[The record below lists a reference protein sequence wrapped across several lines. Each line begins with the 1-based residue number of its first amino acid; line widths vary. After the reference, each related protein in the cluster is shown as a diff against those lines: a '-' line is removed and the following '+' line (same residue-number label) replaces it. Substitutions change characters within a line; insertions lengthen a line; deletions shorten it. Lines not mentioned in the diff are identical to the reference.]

1 MKQTLSADISISAA
15 EKLISQELPVLETR
29 MLLTHALGL
38 TRIQLITQ
46 SETRLNAQQAQR
58 CNELIGRRVQGEP
71 MAYILGEREFFGR
84 MFKVNPAVLIPR
96 PDTELL
102 VELAL
107 QFMPAQASVLD
118 LGTGSGAIAIS
129 IAAER
134 PDCQVLASD
143 ISLAALDVARSNA
156 LALLANK
163 NINFIQSDWYTQIP
177 AQSVDCIVSNP
188 PYIVKEDAHL
198 TQGDLRFEPINAL
211 TDHDDGLSAYR
222 TIING
227 AATYLKDGGRLLFE
241 HGYDQ
246 AEAVQEL
253 LRTQGFSEVQSWQD
267 LAGIWRVTGGKLN

>member
-58 CNELIGRRVQGEP
+58 CNELIARRVQGEP

-134 PDCQVLASD
+134 PDCQVLACD

-156 LALLANK
+156 LALIANK
-163 NINFIQSDWYTQIP
+163 HISFLQSDWYTQIP
-177 AQSVDCIVSNP
+177 AQSFDCIVSNP

-222 TIING
+222 AIIKG
-227 AATYLKDGGRLLFE
+227 AAAYLKDGGRLLFE

>member
-58 CNELIGRRVQGEP
+58 CNELITRRVQGEP

-177 AQSVDCIVSNP
+177 AQSFDCIVSNP

>member
-1 MKQTLSADISISAA
+1 
-15 EKLISQELPVLETR
+15 

-58 CNELIGRRVQGEP
+58 CNELITRRVQGEP

-134 PDCQVLASD
+134 PDCQVLACD

-156 LALLANK
+156 LALIANK
-163 NINFIQSDWYTQIP
+163 HISFLQSDWYSQIP

-198 TQGDLRFEPINAL
+198 KQGDLRFEPINAL

-222 TIING
+222 AIIKG
-227 AATYLKDGGRLLFE
+227 AAAYLKDGGRLLFE

>member
-1 MKQTLSADISISAA
+1 MMPIIRADMSISAV
-15 EKLISQELPVLETR
+15 EKLISQSLPILETR
-29 MLLTHALGL
+29 MLLTHALDL

-46 SETRLNAQQAQR
+46 SETLLTEPQAQR
-58 CNELIGRRVQGEP
+58 CQELVTRRLQGEP
-71 MAYILGEREFFGR
+71 MAYILGKREFFGR
-84 MFKVNPAVLIPR
+84 MFHVTPAVLIPR

-107 QFMPAQASVLD
+107 QLLPAQASVLD
-118 LGTGSGAIAIS
+118 LGTGSGAIAVS

-143 ISLAALDVARSNA
+143 ISHAALEVARSNA
-156 LALLANK
+156 LALTANK
-163 NINFIQSDWYTQIP
+163 NIHFIQSDWYTQIP
-177 AQSVDCIVSNP
+177 DQSFDCIVSNP

-198 TQGDLRFEPINAL
+198 KQGDLRYEPINAL

-222 TIING
+222 SIITG
-227 AATYLKDGGRLLFE
+227 AAAYLKSGGRILFE

-246 AEAVQEL
+246 ADAVQEL

-267 LAGIWRVTGGKLN
+267 LAGIWRVTGGKLI

>member
-58 CNELIGRRVQGEP
+58 CNELIARRVQGEP

-84 MFKVNPAVLIPR
+84 MFQVTPAVLIPR

-134 PDCQVLASD
+134 PDCQVLACD

-156 LALLANK
+156 LALIANK
-163 NINFIQSDWYTQIP
+163 NISFLQSDWYSQIP

-198 TQGDLRFEPINAL
+198 KQGDLRFEPINAL

-222 TIING
+222 AIING
-227 AATYLKDGGRLLFE
+227 AAAYLKDGGRLLFE